1 MLDQVLVLDAGSV
14 NVKSINARQTI
25 GNARK
30 WLAEG
35 PEATRHQGFPV
46 LDRNKTLIGF
56 ITRSDVMAVYQKP
69 VQESELQD
77 STIGFSCN
85 SNRSNR

>member
-35 PEATRHQGFPV
+35 PEATTHQGFPV

-56 ITRSDVMAVYQKP
+56 ITRSDVMAVYQKR

>member
-30 WLAEG
+30 RLAEG
-35 PEATRHQGFPV
+35 PEATTHHGFPV

-56 ITRSDVMAVYQKP
+56 ITRSDVMAVYQKR